1 MKNLLKKMA
10 ILSISIFLFGCSSD
24 STSTTT
30 PCVPITCLNGGIS
43 NSDCGCNC
51 PTGYT
56 GANCGTQVT
65 PTKISISKVV
75 ISNFPAF
82 RSVSASWGNTWDWNP
97 LNTINNNPDLYL
109 VFINSSTTYFN
120 TVSNR
125 FNDAVSGTQYTY
137 NFTTPIQITNVNALH
152 NITLYNW
159 NTSGNDDE
167 MGSITFT
174 PYSSN
179 NNFPSI
185 ITQTDS
191 NTNFQVKFY
200 VTYTW

>member
-1 MKNLLKKMA
+1 MA
-10 ILSISIFLFGCSSD
+10 VLTVAMLIFGCSED
-24 STSTTT
+24 SST
-30 PCVPITCLNGGIS
+30 PCIPINCLNGGTS

-56 GANCGTQVT
+56 GSNCGTQIT

-75 ISNFPAF
+75 ITNFPALNPLG
-82 RSVSASWGNTWDWNP
+82 STWDLNP
-97 LNTINNNPDLYL
+97 LNPINNNPDIYL
-109 VFINSSTTYFN
+109 VFINSTSTYFN
-120 TVSNR
+120 TLSNR
-125 FNDAVSGTQYTY
+125 FNDAISGTEYTY
-137 NFTTPIQITNVNALH
+137 TFTTPVEITNINSLH

-159 NTSGNDDE
+159 NTSGADDE

-174 PYSSN
+174 PYSN
-179 NNFPSI
+179 TNNFPSI

-191 NTNFQVKFY
+191 STNFQVKFY